1 MKLIELSKEVQQSQ
15 IKNIKDFFLNERDEE
30 ISDFQAETLLQFIL
44 REIGPGIYNQAI
56 ADAYALMSDRL
67 EDIYGLEKRNR

>member
-1 MKLIELSKEVQQSQ
+1 MKKIELSKEVTADQ

-44 REIGPGIYNQAI
+44 REIGPEIYNQAI
-56 ADAYALMSDRL
+56 ADAYTLMSDKL
-67 EDIYGLEKRNR
+67 EDLYGLEKRHR